1 MQEHL
6 KTNILNFKWPNSTP
20 TFYLSLDD
28 IEGSHPIHNSKFS
41 KQLKDAFPNIDL
53 SKTEQIFTTF
63 TQKLPNAPSIKIK
76 LIDDKE
82 LRIYKQ
88 YLKHQLKSY
97 FLEKGY
103 IVVKNFVR
111 DVQVWIPSKQ
121 GNTAQYN
128 LYYKF
133 SFKIQFAKLT
143 DLPELIIAY
152 DGTSK
157 VLTTS
162 VKNIEDSIL
171 IKRCVYGQKT
181 FNYQMDLDT
190 EDKEEFYN
198 NIVFEQAFPLF
209 NLQLARALNIPI
221 EEPTRPANKYQN
233 YVALINKFATSYL
246 FTEEFKAIFPFKKD
260 EFIDVPGNRINH
272 INPDVGLLEFGKD
285 QYGNKKTH
293 LVPKIAMNSLNPYRR
308 PNNPNIK
315 FFFIYHTS
323 HKEAITKFYNNLKF
337 GVKAEKKYFHGIE
350 AYVNIKADTSK
361 EHFIEFKD
369 QNNPLSEIIQKM
381 ESLTFDH
388 ENVKYAAFYLSP
400 FDKYTPEPE
409 DRELYIRIKEL
420 FLNEGIVTQV
430 VDYEKM
436 VENIENQ
443 YNFQFSL
450 QNMALA
456 IHAKLGGAPWKL
468 AVTDKKELVIGVG
481 AFTNQGENR
490 RYIASA
496 FSFQNNGLFRNFE
509 YFNQSETT
517 LLAGSI
523 CKAIRDFTSVAKAD
537 KVVIH
542 FYKEMSFEELK
553 PIKEGMNKLGLK
565 VPLYILNINKTE
577 AEDIIAYDLNWK
589 KKLMPISGTY
599 IRIGDNQ
606 FLLFNNVRYSSLN
619 NYQDTEGYPFP
630 IKIKISSP
638 DEDAFED
645 VEVIEEL
652 LTQVYQFSRLY
663 WKSLRQQNV
672 PITIKYPE
680 MVAQIAP
687 RFNNGIPEDAKDK
700 LWFL

>member
-6 KTNILNFKWPNSTP
+6 KTNILNFKWPNSAP
-20 TFYLSLDD
+20 TFYFSLEDM
-28 IEGSHPIHNSKFS
+28 EGSHPIHKSKFS
-41 KQLKDAFPNIDL
+41 KQIKEVFPDADL
-53 SKTEQIFTTF
+53 SNKDKIFTTF
-63 TQKLPNAPSIKIK
+63 TQQIPDAPSIKIK
-76 LIDDKE
+76 LVDGRE

-88 YLKHQLKSY
+88 FLKLQLKNY

-111 DVQVWIPSKQ
+111 DVQVWMPSKK
-121 GNTAQYN
+121 GNTADYN

-143 DLPELIIAY
+143 DLPELIVSY
-152 DGTSK
+152 DGMSK
-157 VLTTS
+157 VLTKS
-162 VKNIEDSIL
+162 VKDIEETEY

-181 FNYQMDLDT
+181 VNYQMKRDT

-198 NIVFEQAFPLF
+198 SIVFDKAFPIF

-221 EEPTRPANKYQN
+221 EEPTRPTNKYQK

-246 FTEEFKAIFPFKKD
+246 FTEEFKAIFPFKID

-272 INPDVGLLEFGKD
+272 INPEVGLLEFGKD

-293 LVPKIAMNSLNPYRR
+293 LVPKKAMNMFTPYRR
-308 PNNPNIK
+308 PKGPNIK

-323 HKEAITKFYNNLKF
+323 HKEAIKSFYNNLKF
-337 GVKAEKKYFHGIE
+337 GVTAQKKYFKGIE
-350 AYVNIKADTSK
+350 DYVNIKASTSK
-361 EHFIEFKD
+361 DHFIEFTNEND
-369 QNNPLSEIIQKM
+369 PLPDIIQKL
-381 ESLTFDH
+381 ENLKFDH
-388 ENVKYAAFYLSP
+388 DNVKYAAFYLSP
-400 FDKYTPEPE
+400 FDKFTPDPE
-409 DRELYIRIKEL
+409 DREIYIQIKEL

-436 VENIENQ
+436 VVNIENQ

-509 YFNQSETT
+509 YFNQNQTK

-523 CKAIRDFTSVAKAD
+523 LKAIRDFTSVAQAD

-542 FYKEMSFEELK
+542 FYKEMKYEELQ
-553 PIKEGMNKLGLK
+553 PIVEGMHQLELG

-577 AEDIIAYDLNWK
+577 SEDIIAYDLNWN
-589 KKLMPISGTY
+589 KKLMPVSGTY
-599 IRIGDNQ
+599 IRIDSNQ
-606 FLLFNNVRYSSLN
+606 FLLFNNARYPNSQ
-619 NYQDTEGYPFP
+619 YYTDTDGYPFP
-630 IKIKISSP
+630 IKIKMSSP
-638 DEDAFED
+638 DDDAFED
-645 VEVIEEL
+645 ANVALEL

-687 RFNNGIPEDAKDK
+687 RFNNGVPEDAKNK

>member
-6 KTNILNFKWPNSTP
+6 KTNILNFKWPNSAP
-20 TFYLSLDD
+20 TIYLTLED
-28 IEGSHPIHNSKFS
+28 IEGSHPIHKSKFS
-41 KQLKDAFPNIDL
+41 RQIKEVFPDADL
-53 SKTEQIFTTF
+53 SNTDQIFTTF
-63 TQKLPNAPSIKIK
+63 TTEVPDASSIK
-76 LIDDKE
+76 LNLVDGRE

-88 YLKHQLKSY
+88 YLKHQLRNY
-97 FLEKGY
+97 FKAKDY
-103 IVVKNFVR
+103 VVVKNFVG
-111 DVQVWIPSKQ
+111 DVQVWMPSLK
-121 GNTAQYN
+121 GNTEHYN

-143 DLPELIIAY
+143 DLPELIVSY

-162 VKNIEDSIL
+162 VKDIEDSEL
-171 IKRCVYGQKT
+171 IRRCVYGQKT

-190 EDKEEFYN
+190 EEKQEFYN
-198 NIVFEQAFPLF
+198 AIQFDQAFPIFSLP
-209 NLQLARALNIPI
+209 LARALDIPI
-221 EEPTRPANKYQN
+221 EEPVRPANKYQK
-233 YVALINKFATSYL
+233 YIALISKFAEKYL
-246 FTEEFKAIFPFKKD
+246 FTEEFKALFPFKED
-260 EFIDVPGNRINH
+260 AFIDVPGNRINH
-272 INPDVGLLEFGKD
+272 INPNLGLLEFGKD

-293 LVPKIAMNSLNPYRR
+293 LVPKKAMNILNPYRR
-308 PNNPNIK
+308 PNNQNIK
-315 FFFIYHTS
+315 IFFICHTS
-323 HKEAITKFYNNLKF
+323 HKDSVLSFYQNLKE
-337 GVKAEKKYFHGIE
+337 GVNTAKNYYKGLE
-350 AYVNIKADTSK
+350 AYVNIKATASK
-361 EHFIEFKD
+361 EHFIEFTNEND
-369 QNNPLSEIIQKM
+369 PIPEIVQKL

-388 ENVKYAAFYLSP
+388 DNIKYAAFYISP
-400 FDKYTPEPE
+400 FDKFTPHPD
-409 DRELYIRIKEL
+409 DREIYIHIKEL

-436 VENIENQ
+436 VVNIENQ

-509 YFNQSETT
+509 YFNQNQTK

-523 CKAIRDFTSVAKAD
+523 LKAIRDFTSVAQAD

-542 FYKEMSFEELK
+542 FYKEMKYEELQ
-553 PIKEGMNKLGLK
+553 PIVEGMHQLELG

-577 AEDIIAYDLNWK
+577 SEDIIAYDLNWN
-589 KKLMPISGTY
+589 KKLMPVSGTY
-599 IRIGDNQ
+599 IRIDSNQ
-606 FLLFNNVRYSSLN
+606 FLLFNNARYPNSQ
-619 NYQDTEGYPFP
+619 YYTDTDGYPFP
-630 IKIKISSP
+630 IKIKMSSP
-638 DEDAFED
+638 DDDAFED
-645 VEVIEEL
+645 ANVALEL

-687 RFNNGIPEDAKDK
+687 RFNNGVPEDAKNK